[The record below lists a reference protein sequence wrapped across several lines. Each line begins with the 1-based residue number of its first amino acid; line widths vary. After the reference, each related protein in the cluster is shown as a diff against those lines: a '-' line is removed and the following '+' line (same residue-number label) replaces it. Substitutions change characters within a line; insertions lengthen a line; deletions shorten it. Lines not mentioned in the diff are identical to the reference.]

1 MPLKKDKKWLL
12 KNGDHIIGPFTEK
25 EIKKELKK
33 KYLSPFVCACV
44 PGQEFWGF
52 LAGYEEFKKEYA
64 EYTGISSVGQFIKT
78 LNAGSLVIDESS
90 VVGSP
95 VAESPV
101 VESPV
106 AESPVEGGPT
116 TSIEE
121 GLSAEKSS
129 MEKSSMEKRTGEKS
143 HAEKRT
149 KEKRAGGKRAGE
161 KSQQLEKLSP
171 SQKLRSQNE
180 TKDHVLI
187 VISVLLILLSIIIL
201 HLKYN
206 PFTYHSKKLRLKPLG
221 PVAYLAR

>member
-101 VESPV
+101 

-121 GLSAEKSS
+121 GLSAEKSHAEKRAGEKRAG
-129 MEKSSMEKRTGEKS
+129 EKSSM
-143 HAEKRT
+143 EKRT

-171 SQKLRSQNE
+171 FKKLRSKIK
-180 TKDHVLI
+180 KDHVLI
-187 VISVLLILLSIIIL
+187 VISVLLILISIIIL
-201 HLKYN
+201 I
-206 PFTYHSKKLRLKPLG
+206 
-221 PVAYLAR
+221 